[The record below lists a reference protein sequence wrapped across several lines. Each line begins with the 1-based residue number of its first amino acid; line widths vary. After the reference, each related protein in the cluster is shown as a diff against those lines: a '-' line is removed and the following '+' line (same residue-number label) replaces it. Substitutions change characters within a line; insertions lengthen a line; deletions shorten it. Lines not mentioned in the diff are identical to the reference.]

1 MYNYNWDAYAKKEKK
16 KLGAGNQGHLR
27 CSVYMLI
34 TPLKKRNFKTQ
45 RKIAKRTNK
54 LLINYIILRMDVFN
68 TTIYSF
74 REWLNIQ

>member
-34 TPLKKRNFKTQ
+34 TPLKKEKQ
-45 RKIAKRTNK
+45 ILKCKEKLQKEQTNC
-54 LLINYIILRMDVFN
+54 
-68 TTIYSF
+68 
-74 REWLNIQ
+74 